1 MASRQHGT
9 ARNKVRRASSGV
21 SLFEGSGRNGL
32 LIESSM
38 MDFGKRW
45 LATLKQR
52 RLSQFQ
58 RRTCGVRERIGMKCG
73 VWFVVRDEPA
83 SALNIP
89 TAVWVETIV
98 FRSL

>member
-1 MASRQHGT
+1 M
-9 ARNKVRRASSGV
+9 
-21 SLFEGSGRNGL
+21 
-32 LIESSM
+32 
-38 MDFGKRW
+38 
-45 LATLKQR
+45 
-52 RLSQFQ
+52 
-58 RRTCGVRERIGMKCG
+58 RERIGMKCG